1 MRTINFYGFEGL
13 TMINGVLT
21 PINAKEVVLREDYK
35 VAYSTEDGILVDPV
49 LYATKED
56 FEAGKTCDLKEIEVK
71 MDGFLYKEEDGL
83 IYTQTWKMQD
93 GEPKEIYLPLQFIVK
108 RWTKSKFLAKP
119 IIPEEDGYYASREDC
134 IRYGSYVLKGN
145 DGTTH
150 EEMGIGLKLQ
160 LSDTQ
165 KEFIEK
171 ELIPILGKVKDMGIQ
186 LIHNESYDRLYAVNI
201 TNLNGSLGCDYG
213 KEDTQHISS
222 ERFFEVTRNIWDES
236 EETIWY
242 DDAKVG
248 E

>member
-56 FEAGKTCDLKEIEVK
+56 FEEGNACELKQIVLS
-71 MDGFLYKEEDGL
+71 DNALYKEEDGF
-83 IYTQTWKMQD
+83 IYTRTWKMQD
-93 GEPKEIYLPLQFIVK
+93 GEPKEIYLPLQFKVK
-108 RWTKSKFLAKP
+108 CRGCWEPLAEP
-119 IIPEEDGYYASREDC
+119 IIPEENGYYAYREDC
-134 IRYGSYVLKGN
+134 IRYGSYVLKGD

-165 KEFIEK
+165 KEFIEN
-171 ELIPILGKVKDMGIQ
+171 EFVPILEKARELGIQ
-186 LIHNESYDRLYAVNI
+186 FIFNWSTDKLSAVNVN
-201 TNLNGSLGCDYG
+201 NLTGKLGYDYD
-213 KEDTQHISS
+213 EDGPQCISS
-222 ERFFEVTRNIWDES
+222 EKFYKVPHSIWGENEDS
-236 EETIWY
+236 VWY
-242 DDAKVG
+242 D
-248 E
+248 EE

>member
-1 MRTINFYGFEGL
+1 MKTINFYGFEGL

-21 PINAKEVVLREDYK
+21 PINVKEVVLREDYK

-56 FEAGKTCDLKEIEVK
+56 FEAGKTCELKEIV
-71 MDGFLYKEEDGL
+71 LSTNVSYKEEDGK
-83 IYTQTWKMQD
+83 IYTRTWKMQD

-108 RWTKSKFLAKP
+108 WWTKSKFLAKP
-119 IIPEEDGYYASREDC
+119 IIPEEDGYYAYREDC
-134 IRYGSYVLKGN
+134 IRYGSYVLKGD

-171 ELIPILGKVKDMGIQ
+171 EFIPILEKARELGIQ
-186 LIHNESYDRLYAVNI
+186 FIFNGSTDKLSAVNVN
-201 TNLNGSLGCDYG
+201 NLTGKLGCDYD
-213 KEDTQHISS
+213 EDGPQYVSS
-222 ERFFEVTRNIWDES
+222 ERFFEVTRDIWGENDDTLYYDE
-236 EETIWY
+236 IM
-242 DDAKVG
+242 
-248 E
+248 

>member
-1 MRTINFYGFEGL
+1 MEKINFYGFKGL

-21 PINAKEVVLREDYK
+21 PISVKEVVLREDYK
-35 VAYSTEDGILVDPV
+35 VAYSTEYGILINPV
-49 LYATKED
+49 LYDTKED
-56 FEAGKTCDLKEIEVK
+56 FEVGEPCVLKEIVLSK
-71 MDGFLYKEEDGL
+71 NTLYQEEDGM
-83 IYTQTWKMQD
+83 IYTRTWKMQD
-93 GEPKEIYLPLQFIVK
+93 GEPKEIYLPLQFKVADRGYSPI
-108 RWTKSKFLAKP
+108 LAEP
-119 IIPEEDGYYASREDC
+119 IIPVEEGYYISREDC
-134 IRYGSYVLKGN
+134 IRYGIYVIKDE

-160 LSDTQ
+160 LSDAQ

-186 LIHNESYDRLYAVNI
+186 LIHNESYDRLYAVNV

-213 KEDTQHISS
+213 KEDTQHTSS

>member
-1 MRTINFYGFEGL
+1 MKTINFYGFEGL

-21 PINAKEVVLREDYK
+21 PINAKEVILREDYK

-83 IYTQTWKMQD
+83 IYTRTWKMQD
-93 GEPKEIYLPLQFIVK
+93 GEPKEIYLPLQFKVK
-108 RWTKSKFLAKP
+108 CRGRLAPLAEP
-119 IIPEEDGYYASREDC
+119 IIPEEEGYYAYREDC

-150 EEMGIGLKLQ
+150 KEMGIGLKLQ

-171 ELIPILGKVKDMGIQ
+171 EFIPILEKARELGIQ
-186 LIHNESYDRLYAVNI
+186 FIFNGSTDKLSAVNVN
-201 TNLNGSLGCDYG
+201 NLNGKLGYDYD
-213 KEDTQHISS
+213 EDSPQYISS
-222 ERFFEVTRNIWDES
+222 EKFYKVPHSIWGEN
-236 EETIWY
+236 EETVWY
-242 DDAKVG
+242 D
-248 E
+248 EE

>member
-1 MRTINFYGFEGL
+1 MRTINFYGFKGL

-56 FEAGKTCDLKEIEVK
+56 FEAGETCELKEIV
-71 MDGFLYKEEDGL
+71 LSTNVSYKEEDGK
-83 IYTQTWKMQD
+83 IYTRTWKMQD
-93 GEPKEIYLPLQFIVK
+93 GEPKEIYLPLQFEIKWGTSV
-108 RWTKSKFLAKP
+108 FLAKP
-119 IIPEEDGYYASREDC
+119 IIPEDRGYYAYREDC

-171 ELIPILGKVKDMGIQ
+171 EFIPILEKARELGIQ
-186 LIHNESYDRLYAVNI
+186 FIFNGSTDKLSAVNVN
-201 TNLNGSLGCDYG
+201 NLTGKLGYDYD
-213 KEDTQHISS
+213 EDTPQCISS
-222 ERFFEVTRNIWDES
+222 EKFYKVPHSIWGENEDAV
-236 EETIWY
+236 WY
-242 DDAKVG
+242 D
-248 E
+248 EE

>member
-1 MRTINFYGFEGL
+1 MRTINFYGFKGL

-56 FEAGKTCDLKEIEVK
+56 FEAGKTCELKEIV
-71 MDGFLYKEEDGL
+71 LSTNVSYKEEDGK
-83 IYTQTWKMQD
+83 IYTRTWKMQD
-93 GEPKEIYLPLQFIVK
+93 GEPKEIYLPLQFEVK
-108 RWTKSKFLAKP
+108 WGTLVFRAKP
-119 IIPEEDGYYASREDC
+119 IIPEDRGYYAYREDC
-134 IRYGSYVLKGN
+134 IRYGSYVLKSN

-171 ELIPILGKVKDMGIQ
+171 EFIPMLEKAKGMGIK
-186 LIHNESYDRLYAVNI
+186 LIHNSTYDRLYAINL
-201 TNLNGSLGCDYG
+201 TNLNGQLQCDYDEEG
-213 KEDTQHISS
+213 TQYVSS
-222 ERFFEVTRNIWDES
+222 ERFFEVTRDIWGGNDDTLYYDE
-236 EETIWY
+236 IM
-242 DDAKVG
+242 
-248 E
+248 

>member
-1 MRTINFYGFEGL
+1 MRTINFYGFKGL

-21 PINAKEVVLREDYK
+21 PINAKEVILREDYK

-56 FEAGKTCDLKEIEVK
+56 FEAGKTCELKEIV
-71 MDGFLYKEEDGL
+71 LSTNVSYKEEDGK
-83 IYTQTWKMQD
+83 IYTRTWKMQD
-93 GEPKEIYLPLQFIVK
+93 GEPKEIYLPLQFEVK
-108 RWTKSKFLAKP
+108 WGTLVFRAKP
-119 IIPEEDGYYASREDC
+119 IIPEDRGYYAYREDC

-171 ELIPILGKVKDMGIQ
+171 EFIPILEKARELGIQ
-186 LIHNESYDRLYAVNI
+186 FIFNGSTDKLSAVNVN
-201 TNLNGSLGCDYG
+201 NLTGKLGYDYDEEG
-213 KEDTQHISS
+213 TQYISS
-222 ERFFEVTRNIWDES
+222 EKFYKVPHSIWGENEDS
-236 EETIWY
+236 VWY
-242 DDAKVG
+242 D
-248 E
+248 EE